1 LDIEDEP
8 DRLPEPEVPAVLL
21 VSVLA
26 VPLVEPVPEAP
37 MEVPLPVLDESVL
50 EPVVPPEA
58 MLLELGEVVLLESAL
73 VEGEVEGVEDT
84 PEPVVLDVVE
94 EVEVSVVLRSPQA
107 ASDRAAT
114 RARAAQ
120 RARGVAFI
128 RTLLERFM
136 KIVESSCT
144 RALRP

>member
-1 LDIEDEP
+1 MPVLDDEAEP
-8 DRLPEPEVPAVLL
+8 DRPPEAEPLALVSLLVPAVP
-21 VSVLA
+21 A
-26 VPLVEPVPEAP
+26 VPDAP
-37 MEVPLPVLDESVL
+37 MEVPLPVVDESVL
-50 EPVVPPEA
+50 PPEA
-58 MLLELGEVVLLESAL
+58 VVLELGEVVLLESAL
-73 VEGEVEGVEDT
+73 VEGDVGEVDGVLDT
-84 PEPVVLDVVE
+84 PEPVVLDVVD
-94 EVEVSVVLRSPQA
+94 EVEVSVLLRSPQA

-128 RTLLERFM
+128 RSLLERFM